1 MERQYGQD
9 RKLKKL
15 EEKYR
20 AIDKKIE
27 KLYQKHIKGWLE
39 ISQTK
44 SGPNYYHCYYDCKRG
59 KTVRKYIKKKD
70 MEIAKTLARNV
81 YYKKLKALLAARLP
95 MLERLN
101 ESYREDEIDSLYD
114 DLSPMRQALF
124 EPVSMTK
131 KGRLSKWLEQPYS
144 GNPMTKSSAEIVTNR
159 LEIVR
164 SKSEKI
170 LADMFNAANVPYKYE
185 CPLQIRNGYVI
196 YPDFTFLDPVTLEEI
211 YWEHFGL
218 MDDEEYS
225 NRALEKIKIYEAAG
239 LYMGER
245 LLVSFESSQVF
256 LNLESVR
263 HIIENRL
270 RWPE

>member
-1 MERQYGQD
+1 MERQD
-9 RKLKKL
+9 RQLKKL
-15 EEKYR
+15 EERYR
-20 AIDKKIE
+20 NIKRKVDKLLIINSGE
-27 KLYQKHIKGWLE
+27 WLE
-39 ISQTK
+39 IRQNKGTTSYFK
-44 SGPNYYHCYYDCKRG
+44 CHYDCRKG

-70 MEIAKTLARNV
+70 MDLVKDLARNA

-101 ESYREDEIDSLYD
+101 KSYREDEIDSLYD
-114 DLSPMRQALF
+114 DLPPMRQALF
-124 EPVSMTK
+124 EPISMTR
-131 KGRLSKWLEQPYS
+131 KGYLSQWLEQQYS

-159 LEIVR
+159 GEIVR

-170 LADMFNAANVPYKYE
+170 LADMFDAANVPYKYE

-225 NRALEKIKIYEAAG
+225 NRALEKIKTYEAAG

-245 LLVSFESSQVF
+245 LLVSFESVQVF
-256 LNLESVR
+256 LNLDTVR
-263 HIIENRL
+263 RIIDRRL
-270 RWPE
+270 RWPD

>member
-1 MERQYGQD
+1 MKRKDRQ
-9 RKLKKL
+9 LKKL

-20 AIDKKIE
+20 TIEKKIGQ
-27 KLYQKHIKGWLE
+27 LSQKHIKGWLE
-39 ISQTK
+39 INQTK

-70 MEIAKTLARNV
+70 MDIAKDLARNA
-81 YYKKLKALLAARLP
+81 YYKKLKALLADRLP

-101 ESYREDEIDSLYD
+101 ESYREDEIDSLYE
-114 DLSPMRQALF
+114 DLPPMRQALI
-124 EPVSMTK
+124 EPICTTK

-144 GNPMTKSSAEIVTNR
+144 GNPMAKGSTEIVTNR
-159 LEIVR
+159 GEIVR

-185 CPLQIRNGYVI
+185 CPLRLHDDHPI
-196 YPDFTFLDPVTLEEI
+196 YPDFTFLDPVTLKEI

-218 MDDEEYS
+218 MDDEEYA
-225 NRALEKIKIYEAAG
+225 NRALEKIKTYEAAG
-239 LYMGER
+239 IYLGDR
-245 LLVSFESSQVF
+245 LLVSFESGQVF

-263 HIIENRL
+263 RIIENRL